1 MKREKPEPRSWR
13 PPTRRAFVGM
23 IGAAAAAL
31 AFWAREREAHAKGK
45 NPPVPP
51 RPRWIGHC

>member
-1 MKREKPEPRSWR
+1 VNGDKRDKPEPMTWR

-23 IGAAAAAL
+23 LGAAAAAL
-31 AFWAREREAHAKGK
+31 ALRAREREAQAKAS
-45 NPPVPP
+45 VSP